1 MNNPD
6 FEIENLLVL
15 SLGSNLGDRKQTI
28 EKAYQL
34 LEKTVGRLLK
44 KSAFIETKP
53 WGFTS
58 ENLFINTV
66 ACYSTKLSCEEALRK
81 IHEIE
86 FILGRKRSNEA
97 GYQSRTID
105 IDILFYNDEVIET
118 KDLIVPHPLLHKRDF
133 VLTPLKEVLP
143 DFIHPVLRQKIK
155 DIKIS

>member
-34 LEKTVGRLLK
+34 LEQAIGKILK
-44 KSAFIETKP
+44 KSSFIETKP

-58 ENLFINTV
+58 ENFFINTV

-118 KDLIVPHPLLHKRDF
+118 KDLVVPHPLLHKRDF